1 MSEFK
6 KNIEE
11 YHDVSLDNIKCAA
24 VNALPA
30 QYRHK
35 PWCITNKGGSDA
47 DNTIYTEELQL
58 NAYLASY
65 TDWHK
70 GKLEKA
76 FALLNEPL
84 PRQINIIDFLVYR
97 FDKYTWGSFSYQIN
111 CPFQCH
117 LGRFYQN
124 YLFDGAW

>member
-35 PWCITNKGGSDA
+35 PWCITNKGGSDV
-47 DNTIYTEELQL
+47 DNTYRGTSIECLPSFLYR
-58 NAYLASY
+58 LAQ
-65 TDWHK
+65 
-70 GKLEKA
+70 GKIRK
-76 FALLNEPL
+76 
-84 PRQINIIDFLVYR
+84 
-97 FDKYTWGSFSYQIN
+97 SFCSIE
-111 CPFQCH
+111 
-117 LGRFYQN
+117 
-124 YLFDGAW
+124 

>member
-35 PWCITNKGGSDA
+35 PWCITNKGGSDV
-47 DNTIYTEELQL
+47 DNTIYTEELPIECL
-58 NAYLASY
+58 PSFLYRLAQ
-65 TDWHK
+65 
-70 GKLEKA
+70 GKIRK
-76 FALLNEPL
+76 
-84 PRQINIIDFLVYR
+84 
-97 FDKYTWGSFSYQIN
+97 SFCSIE
-111 CPFQCH
+111 
-117 LGRFYQN
+117 
-124 YLFDGAW
+124 

>member
-35 PWCITNKGGSDA
+35 PWCITNKGGSDV

-58 NAYLASY
+58 NAYLAY
-65 TDWHK
+65 RLAQ
-70 GKLEKA
+70 GKIRK
-76 FALLNEPL
+76 
-84 PRQINIIDFLVYR
+84 
-97 FDKYTWGSFSYQIN
+97 SFCSIE
-111 CPFQCH
+111 
-117 LGRFYQN
+117 
-124 YLFDGAW
+124 

>member
-47 DNTIYTEELQL
+47 DNTIYRGVL
-58 NAYLASY
+58 
-65 TDWHK
+65 
-70 GKLEKA
+70 
-76 FALLNEPL
+76 
-84 PRQINIIDFLVYR
+84 
-97 FDKYTWGSFSYQIN
+97 
-111 CPFQCH
+111 
-117 LGRFYQN
+117 
-124 YLFDGAW
+124 

>member
-47 DNTIYTEELQL
+47 DNTIYTEEL
-58 NAYLASY
+58 
-65 TDWHK
+65 H
-70 GKLEKA
+70 
-76 FALLNEPL
+76 
-84 PRQINIIDFLVYR
+84 
-97 FDKYTWGSFSYQIN
+97 
-111 CPFQCH
+111 
-117 LGRFYQN
+117 
-124 YLFDGAW
+124 

>member
-35 PWCITNKGGSDA
+35 PWCITNKGGSDV

-84 PRQINIIDFLVYR
+84 PRQINIIDWACGFLITSN
-97 FDKYTWGSFSYQIN
+97 KM
-111 CPFQCH
+111 
-117 LGRFYQN
+117 FYH
-124 YLFDGAW
+124 APSKR